1 MFETMQMPFQ
11 SDVFA
16 AVPVVNV
23 KAPSLY
29 SQASMYDYLSL
40 VTTSP

>member
-16 AVPVVNV
+16 AIDATVIIIII
-23 KAPSLY
+23 
-29 SQASMYDYLSL
+29 
-40 VTTSP
+40 VTS